1 MQAAQQ
7 KLPAGFKLAPVVFE
21 KDVDTNFHMDFIA
34 GLANMRARN
43 YKIPEVDKLK
53 AKLIAG
59 KIIPAIATATA
70 MATGALLQGC
80 KGNRCVTHNLLL
92 MYVYMC
98 VCESMYVCS
107 AEQVGSL
114 RLCLPMVI
122 NKDYWR
128 RRIFHFSSAHAT
140 SALIKLLVQGWCMY
154 TSVIKS
160 LCRLDA

>member
-7 KLPAGFKLAPVVFE
+7 KLPAGYKLAPVVFE

-70 MATGALLQGC
+70 MATGALLQG
-80 KGNRCVTHNLLL
+80 R
-92 MYVYMC
+92 
-98 VCESMYVCS
+98 
-107 AEQVGSL
+107 
-114 RLCLPMVI
+114 
-122 NKDYWR
+122 
-128 RRIFHFSSAHAT
+128 
-140 SALIKLLVQGWCMY
+140 
-154 TSVIKS
+154 KS
-160 LCRLDA
+160 IVV